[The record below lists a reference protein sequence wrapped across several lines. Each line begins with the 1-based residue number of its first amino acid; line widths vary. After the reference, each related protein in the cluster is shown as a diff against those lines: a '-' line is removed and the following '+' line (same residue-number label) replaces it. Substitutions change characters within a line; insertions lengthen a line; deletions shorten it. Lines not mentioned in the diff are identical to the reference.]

1 MPPFSSTTVVLKF
14 LETKLP
20 RRSRPPATPSR
31 ATGPDFSPRLSR
43 ARTSLPSSPTFPDP
57 LHPPEALLPHPP
69 PPPLLKK
76 RPLPRKR
83 SPKKKRPTWTW
94 VVSSAMTTTESS
106 QTQIRKTV
114 DIVNLLM
121 TRSIP
126 QSAAKAEEKLQG
138 SIQIGVLC
146 EIFLS
151 TPINIV
157 YLP

>member
-57 LHPPEALLPHPP
+57 LH
-69 PPPLLKK
+69 PPLLKK

>member
-1 MPPFSSTTVVLKF
+1 MGL
-14 LETKLP
+14 
-20 RRSRPPATPSR
+20 
-31 ATGPDFSPRLSR
+31 
-43 ARTSLPSSPTFPDP
+43 
-57 LHPPEALLPHPP
+57 PPEA
-69 PPPLLKK
+69 PPPLLLK
-76 RPLPRKR
+76 RRPPPRKR
-83 SPKKKRPTWTW
+83 SPKKRRPTWTW
-94 VVSSAMTTTESS
+94 VVSSVMMTTERSR
-106 QTQIRKTV
+106 TQPRKTV

-121 TRSIP
+121 RQSIP